1 MMKDD
6 KPSRSGNVCCICGE
20 QMQSPDLVVEERP
33 SGDSGGSEEWPYCLA
48 CWFNMSQLRK
58 QDLHLDRL
66 LEELEL

>member
-1 MMKDD
+1 MNGEQSSNK
-6 KPSRSGNVCCICGE
+6 GEYCCICGE
-20 QMQSPDLVVEERP
+20 KMLSPDLVIEERP

-58 QDLHLDRL
+58 QDLHIKKL